1 MKKEKMLVTKA
12 LNELKLLDARIYNE
26 IRSADFISA
35 AKTVE
40 KKVNP
45 HCTKEEFELKAKSSF
60 QSITDLIARRGKIKA
75 AVVDSNAKTKLT
87 INGEEMS
94 VAEAIELK
102 TSIDYEVSLLNTL
115 KSQRNSAQNAA
126 VKNNLALEDR
136 IDKYIESMLG
146 KEAKGKKDDY
156 SEMIEPIRAAN
167 EFSLVDPIN
176 VDKKIEELENRI
188 SGFKSEVD
196 SALQISNC
204 VTWIEF

>member
-1 MKKEKMLVTKA
+1 MDKEKMLVTKA
-12 LNELKLLDARIYNE
+12 LNELKLLDSRIYNE
-26 IRSADFISA
+26 IRSAQFVSA
-35 AKTVE
+35 AKTIE

-45 HCTKEEFELKAKSSF
+45 HCTKEEFKQQAEASF
-60 QSITDLIARRGKIKA
+60 QSITDLIARRGRIKA

-87 INGEEMS
+87 VNGQEMT

-115 KSQRNSAQNAA
+115 KSQRNTAQSAA
-126 VKNNLALEDR
+126 VKNNLALEER

-156 SEMIEPIRAAN
+156 SEMIEPIREAN
-167 EFSLVDPIN
+167 EFSIVDPIG

-188 SGFKSEVD
+188 IGFKSEVD

-204 VTWIEF
+204 ITWIEF